1 MTVAVKD
8 PISELVD
15 TLAALRRDV
24 DRLTKESAETRTAA
38 LQATTAAVAGQKA
51 AEAPQTVR
59 VDAAAVGK
67 ALTAVSASLAEL
79 RDQVGTL
86 DAAHYREQVNTA
98 LGAAQTDLTRAV
110 QEVERNLIE
119 TAHAADATVRRAS
132 NRLTGKLTLAI
143 AAVVLA
149 AAGLIWTTGTL
160 ATWWQRSTR
169 DALAAEI
176 ERLQGELP
184 VLQARAAD
192 WANRAGKAVLVQ
204 CGGTAAQAGAKPT
217 PGRLCVRIDLK
228 APRYGQNGE
237 YAILDGY

>member
-1 MTVAVKD
+1 MAMTKQLWSVNALAV
-8 PISELVD
+8 ELGRD
-15 TLAALRRDV
+15 RR
-24 DRLTKESAETRTAA
+24 T
-38 LQATTAAVAGQKA
+38 
-51 AEAPQTVR
+51 
-59 VDAAAVGK
+59 
-67 ALTAVSASLAEL
+67 
-79 RDQVGTL
+79 
-86 DAAHYREQVNTA
+86 HYREQVNTA

-160 ATWWQRSTR
+160 TTWWQRSTR

-192 WANRAGKAVLVQ
+192 
-204 CGGTAAQAGAKPT
+204 
-217 PGRLCVRIDLK
+217 
-228 APRYGQNGE
+228 
-237 YAILDGY
+237 